1 MLDFAEVTN
10 NTWNPPEIS
19 DENLITY
26 YSKNLPIGNTAQEY
40 LVIFKTEP
48 YIDSLYVH
56 LNKNEPNYPLAMK
69 RFSFHEGFQWP
80 YTDER
85 FFIDNCLKNPRC
97 NYNPSEVDDIYK
109 FYSKHYPDWKL
120 KRYYTKSMRLLDH
133 IYHCMRQGTAKEM
146 LYKAGLDELAA
157 NIEDLDEINLLSTK
171 PSELYD
177 GISMRVL
184 RSLNCRDGSH
194 LLSTASNRAF
204 IRDLQMRSPDI
215 FGKPFNNAQCRY
227 LNFLISGNLTAGDA
241 GRLFKAR
248 CLDLSMIWCRSQY
261 EMFIYKET
269 QNKRILADVTLLENI
284 DPIYK
289 DYISKLDLKSTSI
302 PQGLQTLRYYLLSQ
316 REEYDVQIRLSNRN
330 RNPDWQE
337 RNQGYVVRYPQTIND
352 FCREAIYMRNC
363 LLTYVDAFINND
375 TTVLFM
381 RKTDSFNTPFITIEI
396 CNNELMQA
404 YHRFNEN
411 CKPEEIA
418 WIQKYCARHGIE
430 SVIFPSK

>member
-56 LNKNEPNYPLAMK
+56 LNKNEPN
-69 RFSFHEGFQWP
+69 
-80 YTDER
+80 
-85 FFIDNCLKNPRC
+85 
-97 NYNPSEVDDIYK
+97 
-109 FYSKHYPDWKL
+109 YPDWKL

-302 PQGLQTLRYYLLSQ
+302 PQGLQTLRYY
-316 REEYDVQIRLSNRN
+316 
-330 RNPDWQE
+330 
-337 RNQGYVVRYPQTIND
+337 
-352 FCREAIYMRNC
+352 
-363 LLTYVDAFINND
+363 
-375 TTVLFM
+375 
-381 RKTDSFNTPFITIEI
+381 RK
-396 CNNELMQA
+396 
-404 YHRFNEN
+404 R
-411 CKPEEIA
+411 
-418 WIQKYCARHGIE
+418 
-430 SVIFPSK
+430 